1 MKSIMKKWVLQNK
14 LYVIGAL
21 AGAVAGFLY
30 WKYIGCVTGSCAIT
44 SDPTRSTIYFAVMG
58 ALLLGMFKKNK
69 KEEVSP

>member
-69 KEEVSP
+69 KEQVSS

>member
-1 MKSIMKKWVLQNK
+1 MKKWVLQNK

-69 KEEVSP
+69 KEEVSS